1 MQIESAVGEL
11 DSLRR
16 LLLVAQL
23 PRGLLILKLQER
35 VLLAVPVG
43 MMICADVLD
52 SASCE
57 TVLEVCTVVADSG
70 VCTPPA
76 NQANGGGFGGMQS
89 WCASML
95 QLLVN
100 LKTRETG
107 QTVLSRDSRS
117 RISDL

>member
-1 MQIESAVGEL
+1 MPGSLASSVLNVENCANRISGWRAGQPAKAVA
-11 DSLRR
+11 SRT
-16 LLLVAQL
+16 VAE
-23 PRGLLILKLQER
+23 RLLILKLQER

-76 NQANGGGFGGMQS
+76 NQAMEVV
-89 WCASML
+89 
-95 QLLVN
+95 LV
-100 LKTRETG
+100 EC
-107 QTVLSRDSRS
+107 SRGALPCFSFWS
-117 RISDL
+117 T